1 MSQQMYIDCRV
12 AGSNGDAVRVVA
24 VVDKQNDTLSI
35 AKLLPYAPPKDPYQG
50 KTPEQ
55 IAQIKQI
62 QAYTVIVVDSPTA
75 FKKWDTCFSQLEHLD
90 QAVKDYYSMTRLGR
104 LTLHPDLE
112 AMCNPESVI
121 EVRKTEMKGNVY
133 ELDSGQVTNN
143 HFAVLIACWTAIK
156 MLAQSSILELEEE
169 PTQHDIDTFSVPFSI

>member
-55 IAQIKQI
+55 IQHLENI
-62 QAYTVIVVDSPTA
+62 SPL
-75 FKKWDTCFSQLEHLD
+75 Q
-90 QAVKDYYSMTRLGR
+90 RLGQPSDIAAVVSF
-104 LTLHPDLE
+104 LAGPDGAWVNGQTL
-112 AMCNPESVI
+112 
-121 EVRKTEMKGNVY
+121 
-133 ELDSGQVTNN
+133 
-143 HFAVLIACWTAIK
+143 FANGGAI
-156 MLAQSSILELEEE
+156 
-169 PTQHDIDTFSVPFSI
+169 